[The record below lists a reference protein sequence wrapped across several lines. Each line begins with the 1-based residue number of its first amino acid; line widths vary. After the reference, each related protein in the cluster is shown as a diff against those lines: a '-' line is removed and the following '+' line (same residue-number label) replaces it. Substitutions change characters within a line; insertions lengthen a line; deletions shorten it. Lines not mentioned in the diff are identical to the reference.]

1 MPQTERTPETDP
13 ALAGQN
19 VLAEIT
25 KHIYLVCL
33 TIGWPKLSYKI
44 GDAIVEI
51 TKEDGGEKKKV
62 EIDEEFR
69 NDPAWQLMP
78 DDWKIIFTKLEGK
91 GRKTLSSSSTSFAT
105 KGISLLPISRAEGV
119 FQVLDDFRRE
129 WEMQRDLFAA
139 KYAEILMDI
148 ERKLKAKDTALWN
161 KVRTK
166 LPDAVDIKSKFTF
179 RWSIIPMGGDGRVG
193 LQATREQLEQVKDTL
208 QLGEPHIDMVAYEQA
223 ADTLNNLIDQTYETV
238 HHLDTDTASALVREA
253 KETIV
258 ELGHQLVENMCK
270 EPREQIAKTVEN
282 MLESLRGGRRV
293 REGTIRQIKES
304 FELMRGFDFV
314 ADQTLLNQMREC
326 ERALDS
332 TTVQQL
338 NASQDTGR
346 RISRYLQDVVDQATN
361 PEAVEEVQQQFRGIR
376 GALNLTPEEVPA

>member
-129 WEMQRDLFAA
+129 WEMQRDLFAVHLPLVDHPHGWRRA
-139 KYAEILMDI
+139 CRVAS
-148 ERKLKAKDTALWN
+148 DTRA
-161 KVRTK
+161 
-166 LPDAVDIKSKFTF
+166 A
-179 RWSIIPMGGDGRVG
+179 GAGQGH
-193 LQATREQLEQVKDTL
+193 ATA
-208 QLGEPHIDMVAYEQA
+208 G
-223 ADTLNNLIDQTYETV
+223 
-238 HHLDTDTASALVREA
+238 
-253 KETIV
+253 
-258 ELGHQLVENMCK
+258 
-270 EPREQIAKTVEN
+270 
-282 MLESLRGGRRV
+282 
-293 REGTIRQIKES
+293 
-304 FELMRGFDFV
+304 
-314 ADQTLLNQMREC
+314 
-326 ERALDS
+326 
-332 TTVQQL
+332 
-338 NASQDTGR
+338 
-346 RISRYLQDVVDQATN
+346 
-361 PEAVEEVQQQFRGIR
+361 
-376 GALNLTPEEVPA
+376 

>member
-1 MPQTERTPETDP
+1 
-13 ALAGQN
+13 
-19 VLAEIT
+19 
-25 KHIYLVCL
+25 
-33 TIGWPKLSYKI
+33 
-44 GDAIVEI
+44 
-51 TKEDGGEKKKV
+51 
-62 EIDEEFR
+62 
-69 NDPAWQLMP
+69 
-78 DDWKIIFTKLEGK
+78 
-91 GRKTLSSSSTSFAT
+91 
-105 KGISLLPISRAEGV
+105 
-119 FQVLDDFRRE
+119 
-129 WEMQRDLFAA
+129 
-139 KYAEILMDI
+139 
-148 ERKLKAKDTALWN
+148 
-161 KVRTK
+161 
-166 LPDAVDIKSKFTF
+166 
-179 RWSIIPMGGDGRVG
+179 MGGDGRVG